1 MSAFAFLV
9 LKVAIAR
16 ETLMNVHPTHAKME
30 RYVKILSAR
39 IDVNVPADSKVR
51 IVNSTSTIAIP
62 IPANMAEF
70 VTTLSMVTNAH
81 ALMEQ
86 TVSTANET

>member
-1 MSAFAFLV
+1 
-9 LKVAIAR
+9 
-16 ETLMNVHPTHAKME
+16 MNVHLIHVKME

-39 IDVNVPADSKVR
+39 IDANVQMDSKVR
-51 IVNSTSTIAIP
+51 IVNSTSTIVIP

-86 TVSTANET
+86 TVFIVNET